1 MTAIFRAKYDSAAH
15 ALTDIE
21 EIYVGH
27 PFTERGHHY
36 GSRIVFDHD
45 GYLYFSIGD
54 RGEMET
60 AQDYNTSQGNLF
72 RLHDDGSVPSDNPFE
87 IGRASCRERM
97 QMATLAIE
105 CTQQCQ

>member
-1 MTAIFRAKYDSAAH
+1 MTAILRAQYDGAEH

-45 GYLYFSIGD
+45 GDLYFSIGD

-60 AQDYNTSQGNLF
+60 AEDYNTSQEIGF
-72 RLHDDGSVPSDNPFE
+72 RRHVDGSAPSESPLAGEEDGLGE
-87 IGRASCRERM
+87 IFSY
-97 QMATLAIE
+97 
-105 CTQQCQ
+105 

>member
-1 MTAIFRAKYDSAAH
+1 MTAILRAQYDGAEH

-27 PFTERGHHY
+27 PFTERVHHY

-60 AQDYNTSQGNLF
+60 AQDYTTDRKSTRLNSSHVAISYAVFCLTKKTPITTHQLTNLLTS
-72 RLHDDGSVPSDNPFE
+72 
-87 IGRASCRERM
+87 
-97 QMATLAIE
+97 
-105 CTQQCQ
+105 

>member
-45 GYLYFSIGD
+45 GYLYFSIGV

-72 RLHDDGSVPSDNPFE
+72 RLHDDGSVLSDYPFVVGEEGVDE
-87 IGRASCRERM
+87 IISYDDDSIKEIER
-97 QMATLAIE
+97 
-105 CTQQCQ
+105 